1 MRDAPFAGAGELG
14 AVARYHTFMRIPL
27 CLLAALTIAIPRAWA
42 QVPVFSAKPPPQLEL
57 AIPPALPQ
65 APLPDLGDS
74 SSSVLSPMMERK
86 LGESVMRDIRYNEP
100 SFLDDPE
107 VNEYLN
113 TLGYKLLS
121 ALPGARLDFEFFA
134 VRDPAINAFALPG
147 GFVGMHTGLLTAADS
162 ESEVASVLAHEITHV
177 TQRHI
182 ARQVGAQQQMQLPT
196 MIAMAAA
203 ILMARS
209 RPDLASGAA
218 MAAQGAAVQG
228 QLSYT
233 RDFEREADRIGFAT
247 LQAAGFDVRGM
258 PSFFE
263 KLQRYSRISDDGRAP
278 GYLRSH
284 PLTVDRIA
292 DAQNRAQN
300 APYHQH
306 ADSLEFHLVR
316 AKLRAEAG
324 DPRDAVTFFRTALQ
338 DRRFA
343 NETAA
348 HYGLCAALLR
358 NRQVPEAKAELAIL
372 RSGAVKNPMLDSL
385 AARVLQAAGEGAAA
399 IAVLKEAI
407 GRYPYSRPLV
417 YAHVSALLGAS
428 RTEEAMAALREQLRL
443 YPRSPE
449 LLAMQA
455 KGYATQGKRLLQ
467 HKTQAEVYMLRGSLP
482 AAVEQLQLAQT
493 AGDGD
498 FYELSA
504 VEARLR
510 EIRAQI
516 VAESKPVK

>member
-1 MRDAPFAGAGELG
+1 
-14 AVARYHTFMRIPL
+14 
-27 CLLAALTIAIPRAWA
+27 
-42 QVPVFSAKPPPQLEL
+42 
-57 AIPPALPQ
+57 
-65 APLPDLGDS
+65 
-74 SSSVLSPMMERK
+74 MERK
-86 LGESVMRDIRYNEP
+86 LGESVMRDIRYNDP
-100 SFLDDPE
+100 AFVDDPE

-113 TLGYKLLS
+113 SLGYKLL
-121 ALPGARLDFEFFA
+121 AAIPGARLDFEFFA
-134 VRDPAINAFALPG
+134 VRDPTINAFALPG

-182 ARQVGAQQQMQLPT
+182 ARQVGAQQQMQLPA

-203 ILMARS
+203 LLAARS
-209 RPDLASGAA
+209 RPDLAAGAS

-228 QLSYT
+228 QLSYS
-233 RDFEREADRIGFAT
+233 RDFEREADRIGFTT

-258 PSFFE
+258 PAFFE
-263 KLQRYSRISDDGRAP
+263 KLQRYTRISDDGRAP

-284 PLTVDRIA
+284 PLTADRIA

-306 ADSLEFHLVR
+306 ADSLDFHLVR

-324 DPRDAVTFFRTALQ
+324 EAREAVTYFSTALQ

-343 NETAA
+343 NETAT
-348 HYGLCAALLR
+348 HYGLCVALLR
-358 NRQVPEAKAELAIL
+358 NRQVPEAKAELRNL
-372 RSGAVKNPMLDSL
+372 RAGAEKSPMIDSL
-385 AARVLQAAGEGAAA
+385 AARVLQAAGEGPAA

-407 GRYPYSRPLV
+407 ARYPYSRPLV
-417 YAHVSALLGAS
+417 YAHVNALLEAGRA
-428 RTEEAMAALREQLRL
+428 EEAMTVIREQLRT
-443 YPRSPE
+443 YPRSHE
-449 LLAMQA
+449 LIGMQA
-455 KGYATQGKRLLQ
+455 KAYAALGKRLLQ
-467 HKTQAEVYMLRGSLP
+467 HQAQAEVYLLQGSLP
-482 AAVEQLQLAQT
+482 AAVEQLQLAQS

-510 EIRAQI
+510 EIRARI
-516 VAESKPVK
+516 VAESKPAK

>member
-1 MRDAPFAGAGELG
+1 
-14 AVARYHTFMRIPL
+14 MRIISW
-27 CLLAALTIAIPRAWA
+27 LLAALAVAIPRAWA
-42 QVPVFSAKPPPQLEL
+42 QTPTFSATQPPALQL
-57 AIPPALPQ
+57 AIPPAP
-65 APLPDLGDS
+65 APAALPDLGDAS
-74 SSSVLSPMMERK
+74 SSTLSPMMERK
-86 LGESVMRDIRYNEP
+86 LGESVMRDIRYNDP
-100 SFLDDPE
+100 TFVDDAE

-113 TLGYKLLS
+113 NLGYKLLS

-134 VRDPAINAFALPG
+134 VRDAAINAFALPG
-147 GFVGMHTGLLTAADS
+147 GFVGMNTGLLTAADS

-182 ARQVGAQQQMQLPT
+182 ARQVGAQQKMQVPA

-203 ILMARS
+203 LLLARS

-218 MAAQGAAVQG
+218 MAVQGAAVQG

-258 PSFFE
+258 PAFFE

-284 PLTVDRIA
+284 PLTADRIA

-324 DPRDAVTFFRTALQ
+324 EPRDAVTFFRTALQ

-348 HYGLCAALLR
+348 HYGFCAALLR
-358 NRQVPEAKAELAIL
+358 NRQLPQAQAEMARL

-399 IAVLKEAI
+399 IVLLKEAI

-417 YAHVSALLGAS
+417 FAHIRALLEES
-428 RTEEAMAALREQLRL
+428 RIDEAMAALKEQLRL
-443 YPRSPE
+443 YPGSPE
-449 LLAMQA
+449 LLGMQA
-455 KGYATQGKRLLQ
+455 KGYAMQGKRLLQ
-467 HKTQAEVYMLRGSLP
+467 HKTQAEVYLLRGSLP

-504 VEARLR
+504 VEARLK
-510 EIRAQI
+510 ELRARI
-516 VAESKPVK
+516 VAEAKPAK